1 MTRTKPTRNN
11 GHNLLG
17 RPPCGVRVHDDAW
30 MAFVV
35 DPVEQLSALADL
47 HVRGLLSSEEF
58 ERQKAKVI
66 ER

>member
-1 MTRTKPTRNN
+1 MTTNKSNRSH
-11 GHNLLG
+11 GFDLLA
-17 RPPCGVRVHDDAW
+17 RPPCGVRNYEDAW

-47 HVRGLLSSEEF
+47 HDRGLLTTSEF

>member
-1 MTRTKPTRNN
+1 MTGTKTNRSH
-11 GHNLLG
+11 GFDLLA
-17 RPPCGVRVHDDAW
+17 RPPCGVQLSEDAW

-47 HVRGLLSSEEF
+47 HVRGLLSLEEF
-58 ERQKAKVI
+58 QRQKAKVI

>member
-1 MTRTKPTRNN
+1 MTTTKSTRSH
-11 GHNLLG
+11 GFDLLA
-17 RPPCGVRVHDDAW
+17 RPPCGVMFEDAW

-47 HVRGLLSSEEF
+47 HVRGLLSPDEF

>member
-1 MTRTKPTRNN
+1 MSAMNTTRSRSTD
-11 GHNLLG
+11 LLA
-17 RPPCGVRVHDDAW
+17 RPPCGVPTHDDAW

-47 HVRGLLSSEEF
+47 HVRGLLTPTEF

-66 ER
+66 DR

>member
-1 MTRTKPTRNN
+1 MTTTRMNRRHGN
-11 GHNLLG
+11 DLLP
-17 RPPCGVRVHDDAW
+17 RPPCGVRMFDDSW

-47 HVRGLLSSEEF
+47 HLRGLLSLEEF

>member
-1 MTRTKPTRNN
+1 MTTAKSRRH
-11 GHNLLG
+11 GSDLLA
-17 RPPCGVRVHDDAW
+17 RPPCGVRTHEDAW
-30 MAFVV
+30 MAFVL

-47 HVRGLLSSEEF
+47 HVRGLLSSDEF

>member
-1 MTRTKPTRNN
+1 MTTNKTTRRH
-11 GHNLLG
+11 GVDLLA
-17 RPPCGVRVHDDAW
+17 RPPCGVPTFDDAW

-35 DPVEQLSALADL
+35 DPVEQLNALADL
-47 HVRGLLSSEEF
+47 HVRGLLSPDEF

>member
-1 MTRTKPTRNN
+1 MTTTKATRSNRID
-11 GHNLLG
+11 LLA
-17 RPPCGVRVHDDAW
+17 RPPCGVRMYEDAW

-47 HVRGLLSSEEF
+47 HSRGLLSPDEF

-66 ER
+66 DR

>member
-1 MTRTKPTRNN
+1 MTTTKSSRSH
-11 GHNLLG
+11 GCDLLA
-17 RPPCGVRVHDDAW
+17 RPPCGVRTYEDAW

-47 HVRGLLSSEEF
+47 HDRGLLSPDEF
-58 ERQKAKVI
+58 KRQKAKVI

>member
-1 MTRTKPTRNN
+1 MTTIKTTRSH
-11 GHNLLG
+11 GSDLLA
-17 RPPCGVRVHDDAW
+17 RPPCGVTVIEDAW

-47 HVRGLLSSEEF
+47 HDRGLLSPEEF
-58 ERQKAKVI
+58 ERQKTKVI

>member
-1 MTRTKPTRNN
+1 MTTPKSSRSRRCD
-11 GHNLLG
+11 LLA
-17 RPPCGVRVHDDAW
+17 RPPSGVWTYEDAW

-47 HVRGLLSSEEF
+47 HARGLLTPGEF

-66 ER
+66 EQ

>member
-1 MTRTKPTRNN
+1 MTTTKATRS
-11 GHNLLG
+11 HRIDLLA
-17 RPPCGVRVHDDAW
+17 RPPCGVRMYEDAW

-47 HVRGLLSSEEF
+47 HVRGLLSPDEF

>member
-1 MTRTKPTRNN
+1 MRTFRTTRSSRID
-11 GHNLLG
+11 LLD
-17 RPPCGVRVHDDAW
+17 RPPCGTGRYEDGW
-30 MAFVV
+30 MALMV

-47 HVRGLLSSEEF
+47 QARGLLSPDEF